1 MYACV
6 EFSGLSPLD
15 FFEDGDREGGVG
27 GGDGDDDDDDDD
39 ANVDRIV
46 KDKTPGD
53 RARQTANIVANR

>member
-27 GGDGDDDDDDDD
+27 GGDGDDD

-46 KDKTPGD
+46 KDKTPDD